1 MASKYLAASI
11 LDSLLLRLRV
21 CMGWSSVL
29 LKAVLSTQ
37 VAPTPEGRWKVF
49 TSCWGLA
56 SGDSL
61 RLQGEEQVRCS
72 KEPESTTLAI
82 CRVPPEAL
90 ALITAEWA
98 HTACA
103 CRSRAADRSQ
113 RHGWHPSETPWGGW
127 GLLSVRGRG
136 PSQTLLQSPTS
147 LGASPPSCPPSR
159 SQGWEWGQGQG
170 QVAGRGEWQLSPVL
184 TPLLVGVRNEVAL
197 GLGVVVVL

>member
-61 RLQGEEQVRCS
+61 RLRGEEQVRRS
-72 KEPESTTLAI
+72 KEQESTTLAI
-82 CRVPPEAL
+82 CWDPP
-90 ALITAEWA
+90 
-98 HTACA
+98 
-103 CRSRAADRSQ
+103 R
-113 RHGWHPSETPWGGW
+113 P
-127 GLLSVRGRG
+127 
-136 PSQTLLQSPTS
+136 
-147 LGASPPSCPPSR
+147 
-159 SQGWEWGQGQG
+159 
-170 QVAGRGEWQLSPVL
+170 
-184 TPLLVGVRNEVAL
+184 
-197 GLGVVVVL
+197 